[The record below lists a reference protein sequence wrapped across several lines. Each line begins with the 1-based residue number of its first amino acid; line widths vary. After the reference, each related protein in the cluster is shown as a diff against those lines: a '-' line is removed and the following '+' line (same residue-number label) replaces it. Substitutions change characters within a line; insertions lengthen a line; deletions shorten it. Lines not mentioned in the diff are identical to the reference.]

1 MEETRDEDVLQPFVG
16 REDSLQQLWGLWSRY
31 RIIGVF
37 GMRSVGKSRTV
48 EEFINRM
55 KLEHPCSDS
64 VHHILIDLNAVSSL
78 QRFIFQVKTAFG
90 FFDDVQID
98 EVEQLV
104 GNILSKMESTP
115 SIFYVVNF
123 DNAEDMIE
131 SEVKADFVLTCG
143 TLIERCMNL
152 KIVFTSTAKVTF
164 PRYASIYCW
173 MDLPPLSHDD
183 GVALLSLITPS
194 VQYDQ
199 GVIDKIVE
207 LCMGLPLAVLMTGS
221 ELEID
226 NHFLSPYQMVDIL
239 TQSRLEACDDD
250 SDGTQARLEAWSRD
264 CSYAEEEQIG
274 PVYRNFISRLSE
286 VFRQRLAVLGYIP
299 GSFTTGH
306 AQRMLDETSLQSVK
320 DRTLSPLMRRHMV
333 QFDAP
338 QRRYNIHGIL
348 KDCLEV
354 YFSIENLTDVRRRYC
369 QTFSEVMIQ
378 LSRKLGTKDYTEAV
392 ADLAVEHPNLQ
403 KLMMD
408 VRHSNQET
416 YPIYIQMVESSSEV
430 IQNFFGGESYRFYT
444 KCLKLCEMYDKPR
457 DDAIV
462 SSAYGR
468 VLTNVKAD
476 YPAGER
482 MYKRALVFAGTDPAS
497 IMMAS
502 QLHQNM
508 GWNLHMQGK
517 REDALRHLQ
526 EAKNYQIQQ
535 GMFYQPV
542 VLTTLSVLAIVNTA
556 IGNFEEGEKY
566 HRESL
571 KRRIHLHGENHP
583 HIGSVYNNMGILYLQ
598 MGDIDKSNYH
608 YRKGLEVKR
617 ATKATASSI
626 IISLNNV
633 ACVEIQSQ
641 NFEAAELL
649 LQEAWELLEKSSQI
663 YKFEEGLT
671 LENYGKLYLA
681 MGNYEK
687 AAVYLGKTV
696 AMREAVAC
704 GSVTHVE
711 SLMNLGK
718 AYQSGGNSEM
728 ALKVFMET
736 LSFKETAAM
745 QMPQNSFIWE
755 CLAQMWTILLEK
767 SGDHSQELAK
777 VFSDGKKELYR
788 IINHYTEKRIFD
800 ERNKFDRILKEW
812 NEKCEKC
819 VNVRVGS
826 FDSIP

>member
-1 MEETRDEDVLQPFVG
+1 MYEFEDRLHINCQSDLP
-16 REDSLQQLWGLWSRY
+16 
-31 RIIGVF
+31 
-37 GMRSVGKSRTV
+37 KSA
-48 EEFINRM
+48 
-55 KLEHPCSDS
+55 PAC
-64 VHHILIDLNAVSSL
+64 
-78 QRFIFQVKTAFG
+78 TAG
-90 FFDDVQID
+90 W
-98 EVEQLV
+98 
-104 GNILSKMESTP
+104 
-115 SIFYVVNF
+115 
-123 DNAEDMIE
+123 
-131 SEVKADFVLTCG
+131 TC
-143 TLIERCMNL
+143 R
-152 KIVFTSTAKVTF
+152 
-164 PRYASIYCW
+164 ASIPW
-173 MDLPPLSHDD
+173 RWS
-183 GVALLSLITPS
+183 GSAALDHPS

-199 GVIDKIVE
+199 GLIDKIVE

-226 NHFLSPYQMVDIL
+226 NHFLTPDQMVDIL

-250 SDGTQARLEAWSRD
+250 SDGTQVRLEAWSRD

-274 PVYRNFISRLSE
+274 PVYRNFIRRLSE

-369 QTFSEVMIQ
+369 QTFSEVMNQ

-416 YPIYIQMVESSSEV
+416 YPVYIQMVESSSEV

-444 KCLKLCEMYDKPR
+444 KCLELCEMYDKPR
-457 DDAIV
+457 DDAVV

-476 YPAGER
+476 YTAGES
-482 MYKRALVFAGTDPAS
+482 MYRRALVFAVKDPAS

-517 REDALRHLQ
+517 REAALRHLQ
-526 EAKNYQIQQ
+526 EAKNHQIQQ

-598 MGDIDKSNYH
+598 MGDIEKSNYH

-633 ACVEIQSQ
+633 ACVEIESK
-641 NFEAAELL
+641 NFEAAEQLM
-649 LQEAWELLEKSSQI
+649 QEAWELLEKSSQI

-681 MGNYEK
+681 MGNYKK
-687 AAVYLGKTV
+687 AVVYLSKTV
-696 AMREAVAC
+696 AMRKAGAS

-711 SLMNLGK
+711 SLISLGK
-718 AYQSGGNSEM
+718 AYQRGGNSEKAM
-728 ALKVFMET
+728 KVFMEA
-736 LSFKETAAM
+736 LSFKENAAM

-755 CLAQMWTILLEK
+755 GLDQMWTILVEK
-767 SGDHSQELAK
+767 SGDHSQDLAK

-812 NEKCEKC
+812 NKKCQKYVSC
-819 VNVRVGS
+819 Q
-826 FDSIP
+826 DT